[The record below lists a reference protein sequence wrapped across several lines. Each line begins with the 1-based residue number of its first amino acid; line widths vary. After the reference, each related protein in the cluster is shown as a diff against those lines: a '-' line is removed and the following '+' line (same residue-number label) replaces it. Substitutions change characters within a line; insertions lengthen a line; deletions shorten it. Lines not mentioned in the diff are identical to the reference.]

1 MILSTSLPENYARML
16 QRCHVITKPV
26 FFEAEPLYLFL
37 SFASRAVSLQQLA
50 SALLVLVDVDVIS
63 KYY

>member
-1 MILSTSLPENYARML
+1 MILSTRLPANYARML
-16 QRCHVITKPV
+16 QRCHVTKPV